1 MDSQDLIKLRYFYC
15 SGKLRVKNIR
25 LFTRSKDRNEEAYQ
39 TVLNAFMFPLR
50 GRADICLDNQRFAAS
65 EGTLIYATSG
75 HKIGFKV
82 KSAEDFVYFNIY
94 HNDVYDKNFCVSLSD
109 YGAYIHDIQ
118 TYLAE
123 TAADELREYFIRER
137 FLSSVFKK
145 LFKLEEFTDFRQFGI
160 IEKAEHYLSENF
172 REAIS
177 LGDIASAL
185 HVSANSISYL
195 YKKYRNETIKNRII
209 ELRLKKAIDL
219 IAHNNYSIK
228 KAALEVGFNDP
239 LYFSRLFKSKIG
251 YSPNELRKI

>member
-1 MDSQDLIKLRYFYC
+1 MDSKDLIKLRYFYC

-65 EGTLIYATSG
+65 EGTLIYATSD

-109 YGAYIHDIQ
+109 YGAYVHDIQ

-123 TAADELREYFIRER
+123 TATDVPTVLLLPGSRPRAYEDVRLLLEAAVLLNAARRAEMEER
-137 FLSSVFKK
+137 
-145 LFKLEEFTDFRQFGI
+145 R
-160 IEKAEHYLSENF
+160 
-172 REAIS
+172 
-177 LGDIASAL
+177 
-185 HVSANSISYL
+185 
-195 YKKYRNETIKNRII
+195 
-209 ELRLKKAIDL
+209 
-219 IAHNNYSIK
+219 
-228 KAALEVGFNDP
+228 VGKECR
-239 LYFSRLFKSKIG
+239 SRW
-251 YSPNELRKI
+251 SPYH